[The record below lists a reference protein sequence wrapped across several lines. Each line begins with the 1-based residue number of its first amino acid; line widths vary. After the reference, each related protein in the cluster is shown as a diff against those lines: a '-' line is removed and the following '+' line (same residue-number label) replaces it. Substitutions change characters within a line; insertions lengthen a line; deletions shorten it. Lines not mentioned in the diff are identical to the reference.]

1 MRRLAADLVVLA
13 LLLAAAPLWL
23 GFAYAGHRFAA
34 YDVTA
39 LPVMLPTSGLHD
51 LEPLV
56 DRPGSFRWTAGEAT
70 LAPPNPGGPVTLVL
84 GLSSGL
90 DTATPAEL
98 AAAGTT
104 QPFVVTPGL
113 RRYVLMLPPQPGER
127 AKVTL
132 RSPTVAIDGRNLG
145 VVVSRLSV
153 AGDGPAPPL
162 LLGALLLAS
171 AGVYG
176 LLRRAGLSVLAA
188 AGAVLAL
195 QALACGWQAAGAWR
209 YGLLGALLALGGA
222 GALSALAIERLWPP
236 IPPAPLPPLALTWR
250 DHAALGGLLALAL
263 ALCIPWLGAPDPVG
277 DLELSARRMGFL
289 MRGGIAESFTFGAD
303 YMPLRLAILRLLAP
317 LVPLLGGAYYEPL
330 PAVTRAIIK
339 LPSLLA
345 LLLTVT
351 LIFRWAR
358 RHGSTERATLLAGL
372 YAVAPPVW
380 INAAWWGQVDVLLSL
395 PMVAA
400 VALLDRWRGRA
411 SWACWALGML
421 IKPQA
426 VILAPILYAVTLR
439 RYGPRGLAEGGSIA
453 LGILALAAAPFA
465 LAGEGPGLYQA
476 AAGSVGRFPQVTNRA
491 YNLWWLVAGDRA
503 VSDLTEWAGMSYRSI
518 GFLLVGAAAL
528 LTLLA
533 VLRNPSGPSRAV
545 ASAALALAFFALP
558 TQIHE
563 RYAFFALPFLLLAAA
578 ADLRLLAAYAV
589 VVVTGTINIVGAIR
603 GFSPELAAAIRASWL
618 PEGVAWA
625 SLGLLAV
632 LLVYCFAAF
641 PAGSRGEGETGR
653 QGDKETR
660 SQPDVAEKLSATP
673 LLLHSSTP
681 LLPALSAALAGVNAL
696 LAWAAWARLGEA
708 ASPAAIVAVA
718 VAGGLP
724 LGLAALLLGG
734 VLLRTSGRRLGGRA
748 GAAEVRAALGW
759 AAAPAAFGVSLWG
772 AQAALIPA
780 ATFGGGSPGQA
791 QPLLALGCAVAH
803 GGLWVWAAVR
813 GVTGLAAAHR
823 ISPARAAAAWLLA
836 ALMVAAAAFAVL
848 GCSAFVIG
856 LRGG

>member
-1 MRRLAADLVVLA
+1 MRRLAADLVAIA

-23 GFAYAGHRFAA
+23 GLAYGGHRFAA
-34 YDVTA
+34 FDVAA
-39 LPVMLPTSGLHD
+39 LPVMLPTSGLHE

-56 DRPGSFRWTAGEAT
+56 DRPGSFRWTTGDASFS
-70 LAPPNPGGPVTLVL
+70 PPNPGGPVALVL
-84 GLSSGL
+84 SLSSGL
-90 DTATPAEL
+90 DTSTPVTLLAT
-98 AAAGTT
+98 GSS

-113 RRYVLMLPPQPGER
+113 RRYLLMLPPQPGER
-127 AKVTL
+127 ARFAL
-132 RSPTVAIDGRNLG
+132 RSPTVEIDGRRLG
-145 VVVSRLSV
+145 LVVHRLSV

-162 LLGALLLAS
+162 LVGALLLATL
-171 AGVYG
+171 GVYG
-176 LLRRAGLSVLAA
+176 LLRRAGLGVVAA

-195 QALACGWQAAGAWR
+195 QGLVCGWQWAGAWR
-209 YGLLGALLALGGA
+209 YGILSGLLALGGA
-222 GALSALAIERLWPP
+222 GALGALAIERLWPP
-236 IPPAPLPPLALTWR
+236 VPPAPPSPLALTRR
-250 DHAALGGLLALAL
+250 DHLALGGLLALAL
-263 ALCIPWLGAPDPVG
+263 ALCLPWLGAPDPVG
-277 DLELSARRMGFL
+277 DLELSARRMGFM

-358 RHGSTERATLLAGL
+358 RYGGTERATLLAGL

-380 INAAWWGQVDVLLSL
+380 INVAWWGQVDVLLSL
-395 PMVAA
+395 PMVAS

-411 SWACWALGML
+411 SWVCWALGML

-426 VILAPILYAVTLR
+426 VILAPLLYAGTLR
-439 RYGPRGLAEGGSIA
+439 RYGPRGLAQGGFLA
-453 LGILALAAAPFA
+453 LGLLALACAPFA

-476 AAGSVGRFPQVTNRA
+476 AVGSVGRFPQVTNRA
-491 YNLWWLVAGDRA
+491 YNLWWLVVGDRA
-503 VSDLTEWAGMSYRSI
+503 VSDLTEWMGVSYRSL

-528 LTLLA
+528 LTMLA
-533 VLRNPSGPSRAV
+533 VLRNPSGPSRA
-545 ASAALALAFFALP
+545 AAAAALALAFFALP

-603 GFSPELAAAIRASWL
+603 GFSPQLSAAIRASWL
-618 PEGVAWA
+618 PEGVAVV
-625 SLGLLAV
+625 SLGLLVV
-632 LLVYCFAAF
+632 LVVYCFAQR
-641 PAGSRGEGETGR
+641 SETGDR
-653 QGDKETR
+653 GPETGDRGPEAGEIFTVRR
-660 SQPDVAEKLSATP
+660 SPVS
-673 LLLHSSTP
+673 LLRSP
-681 LLPALSAALAGVNAL
+681 VLPILPWLAAALAGVNAL
-696 LAWAAWARLGEA
+696 LTWAAAARLGEA
-708 ASPAAIVAVA
+708 AGPAAIVAVA
-718 VAGGLP
+718 LAGGVP

-734 VLLRTSGRRLGGRA
+734 VLLRTGGRRLGGRA
-748 GAAEVRAALGW
+748 GAGEVRAALGW
-759 AAAPAAFGVSLWG
+759 AAAPAAFGLSLWG

-780 ATFGGGSPGQA
+780 ATFGGGVPGEA
-791 QPLLALGCAVAH
+791 QRLLATVCAVAH
-803 GGLWVWAAVR
+803 GGLWAWAGVR
-813 GVTGLAAAHR
+813 GVTGLAAAHQF
-823 ISPARAAAAWLLA
+823 SAVRAAASWLLA
-836 ALMVAAAAFAVL
+836 ALIVAAGAFAVL